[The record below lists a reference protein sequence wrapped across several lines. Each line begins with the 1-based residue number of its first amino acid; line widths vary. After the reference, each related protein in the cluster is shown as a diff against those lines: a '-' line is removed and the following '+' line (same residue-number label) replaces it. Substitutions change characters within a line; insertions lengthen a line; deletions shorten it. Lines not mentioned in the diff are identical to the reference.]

1 MKFAFRKL
9 LVLKEMV
16 FEGQSQFRLERGSVL
31 NVGGQMKE
39 KRELAPAPPNAVI
52 YSVRYSIMKWKSQK

>member
-16 FEGQSQFRLERGSVL
+16 FEGQNRFRLERGSVL
-31 NVGGQMKE
+31 NVEGQMKE
-39 KRELAPAPPNAVI
+39 KRELAPALPKTVI
-52 YSVRYSIMKWKSQK
+52 YRVKYSIVK